1 MRVFGKECRKLFR
14 PGRSLGLLLFMAA
27 ALVLISRTA
36 QFPDTHDKAYEEL
49 VKEYG
54 PTLDQAEYQT
64 LLKAKSVYI
73 EELGG
78 EGWSRDRVHWAEIMA
93 DESKRQFVFLV
104 DAIERIEEEIQFG
117 YGFAFEKEPTET
129 LKEQL
134 RSCTPQEAARILFI
148 VQTKELPLSSPGI
161 CEIMESDPLLLLILV
176 LIGCGVLI
184 LPYQLLDKNLETA
197 SLMVS
202 TRVGRRIFHLK
213 IRACAAA
220 GAAAAFVAA
229 LLHLALLWLNGVMIF
244 WNVPVCGLGLRGI
257 PFWVD
262 LTFGQYLLLW
272 IGLLVLAGITA
283 ALLCAL
289 AARLSGSFIT
299 ALTLALPAL
308 AIYGWGIH
316 ACTAVPLSLWYGDTF
331 PASLFRTAGVPLL
344 VLAALTLASEIVLR
358 LDARRDIL

>member
-1 MRVFGKECRKLFR
+1 
-14 PGRSLGLLLFMAA
+14 MAA

-104 DAIERIEEEIQFG
+104 DAIDRIEEEIQFG

-134 RSCTPQEAARILFI
+134 RSCTPQEAARILLI

-161 CEIMESDPLLLLILV
+161 CEVMESDPLLLLIGERKRIEQFV
-176 LIGCGVLI
+176 EPSPQGTI
-184 LPYQLLDKNLETA
+184 LPSDTRAIGVHGKHFDSA
-197 SLMVS
+197 STDQSRHVPIDIHNATNDGLPS
-202 TRVGRRIFHLK
+202 SI
-213 IRACAAA
+213 
-220 GAAAAFVAA
+220 GA
-229 LLHLALLWLNGVMIF
+229 
-244 WNVPVCGLGLRGI
+244 VCGI
-257 PFWVD
+257 
-262 LTFGQYLLLW
+262 
-272 IGLLVLAGITA
+272 
-283 ALLCAL
+283 
-289 AARLSGSFIT
+289 
-299 ALTLALPAL
+299 
-308 AIYGWGIH
+308 
-316 ACTAVPLSLWYGDTF
+316 
-331 PASLFRTAGVPLL
+331 ASK
-344 VLAALTLASEIVLR
+344 
-358 LDARRDIL
+358 